1 MGIVH
6 LRLAFYKKNHARVH
20 DCVLPKYDS
29 RERENE
35 EELE

>member
-6 LRLAFYKKNHARVH
+6 LRLAFYKYHARVH